1 MHQQAAVETQVGTTQ
16 LAAVGHL
23 VGDAGVFA
31 VQHHTGLDTLAE
43 RGKFTGHRFGP
54 GKARGADDG
63 QVFGD
68 AAQRREAQFATGYRL
83 VAADHVVEGIGRG
96 RALFDDDHVDRHLDH
111 FQDLE
116 DRVIQRARLG
126 ARRIEQRLGGE
137 AVDAKRRIAWNQR
150 IRLRRGAD
158 QTDDV
163 VAQATHGLGG
173 FGGIDGNA
181 VVLEVQNLS
190 HGYSAFLAAA
200 FLAAVDGEADSAAS
214 VFFSSRRPALRN
226 ALASTSS
233 NCNC

>member
-1 MHQQAAVETQVGTTQ
+1 
-16 LAAVGHL
+16 
-23 VGDAGVFA
+23 
-31 VQHHTGLDTLAE
+31 
-43 RGKFTGHRFGP
+43 
-54 GKARGADDG
+54 
-63 QVFGD
+63 
-68 AAQRREAQFATGYRL
+68 AQRREAELATGQRID
-83 VAADHVVEGIGRG
+83 AADDVIQRVRRG

-200 FLAAVDGEADSAAS
+200 FLAGVEDAADSATA
-214 VFFSSRRPALRN
+214 VLFSSRRPALRN
-226 ALASTSS
+226 ALA
-233 NCNC
+233 